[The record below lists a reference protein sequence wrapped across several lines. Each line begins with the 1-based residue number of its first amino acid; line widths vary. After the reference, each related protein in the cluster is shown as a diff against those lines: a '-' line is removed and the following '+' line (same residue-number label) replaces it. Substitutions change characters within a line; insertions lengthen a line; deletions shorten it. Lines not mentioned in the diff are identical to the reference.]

1 MVAESL
7 PYGWQERSPKQV
19 AAIVL
24 LILMAMVLSF
34 VELPVVPGAEWLTY
48 DPSGIVSL
56 LATILYGSWIGV
68 AVAVTS
74 WIPHLVTDPL
84 GAFMNIMA
92 TVSLILVVGTVYRR
106 KPCLMHAV
114 LGCAA
119 GVVVS
124 SAVSICLNFAAVHG
138 RHLRTGCFAGVAGIA
153 AVQRGQGAGEL
164 RRSHRIV
171 PQAGFVAGGTGRQPF
186 QLRPKSL
193 LTLRRNSLE

>member
-1 MVAESL
+1 MDKL
-7 PYGWQERSPKQV
+7 PYGWRKRSPKQI

-34 VELPVVPGAEWLTY
+34 VEVPVVPGAEWLKY

-56 LATILYGSWIGV
+56 LATLLYGSWIGV
-68 AVAVTS
+68 GIAVAS
-74 WIPHLVTDPL
+74 WIPHIISDPL

-106 KPCLMHAV
+106 RPSLLHAV

-124 SAVSICLNFAAVHG
+124 SAVSICLNFVVTPLYASSTYEMVAAMV
-138 RHLRTGCFAGVAGIA
+138 LPALLPFNVLKALANSVVA
-153 AVQRGQGAGEL
+153 
-164 RRSHRIV
+164 IV
-171 PQAGFVAGGTGRQPF
+171 SYRKLA
-186 QLRPKSL
+186 SL
-193 LTLRRNSLE
+193 LEGQEGNLSSSEKNRP

>member
-34 VELPVVPGAEWLTY
+34 VELPVVPGAEWLKY

-56 LATILYGSWIGV
+56 LATILYG
-68 AVAVTS
+68 S

-124 SAVSICLNFAAVHG
+124 SAVSICLNFVVTPLYMGA
-138 RHLRTGCFAGVAGIA
+138 TYEQVASLVLPA
-153 AVQRGQGAGEL
+153 LLPFNVVKALANSVVA
-164 RRSHRIV
+164 IV
-171 PQAGFVAGGTGRQPF
+171 SYRKLA
-186 QLRPKSL
+186 SL
-193 LTLRRNSLE
+193 LEEQEGNLSNSDQNRS

>member
-1 MVAESL
+1 MIAESL
-7 PYGWQERSPKQV
+7 PCGWQERSPKQV

-34 VELPVVPGAEWLTY
+34 VELPVVPGAEWLKY

-119 GVVVS
+119 GVVVFS
-124 SAVSICLNFAAVHG
+124 VRVTVLPLSFA
-138 RHLRTGCFAGVAGIA
+138 
-153 AVQRGQGAGEL
+153 
-164 RRSHRIV
+164 
-171 PQAGFVAGGTGRQPF
+171 
-186 QLRPKSL
+186 
-193 LTLRRNSLE
+193 

>member
-1 MVAESL
+1 MIAESL
-7 PYGWQERSPKQV
+7 PCGWQERSPKQV

-34 VELPVVPGAEWLTY
+34 VELPVVPGAEWLKY

-124 SAVSICLNFAAVHG
+124 SAVSICLNFVVTPLYMGA
-138 RHLRTGCFAGVAGIA
+138 TYEQVASLVLPA
-153 AVQRGQGAGEL
+153 LLPFNVVKALANSVVA
-164 RRSHRIV
+164 IV
-171 PQAGFVAGGTGRQPF
+171 SYRKLA
-186 QLRPKSL
+186 SL
-193 LTLRRNSLE
+193 LEEQEGNLSNSDQNRS

>member
-1 MVAESL
+1 MNGL
-7 PYGWQERSPKQV
+7 PNGWRERSPKQV

-34 VELPVVPGAEWLTY
+34 VELPVVPGAEWLKY

-68 AVAVTS
+68 GVAVAS

-92 TVSLILVVGTVYRR
+92 TVSLIVTVGTVYRR
-106 KPCLMHAV
+106 KPCLLHAV

-124 SAVSICLNFAAVHG
+124 SAVSICLNFVVMP
-138 RHLRTGCFAGVAGIA
+138 LYMVTSYEEIA
-153 AVQRGQGAGEL
+153 ALVLPALLPFNVFKALANSVVAIVSYRKLASLLEEQEGEL
-164 RRSHRIV
+164 AA
-171 PQAGFVAGGTGRQPF
+171 PGQN
-186 QLRPKSL
+186 RP
-193 LTLRRNSLE
+193 